1 MSDKTQ
7 EFLERQKKPY
17 MMTNFE
23 AITAPFSALGGVIAK
38 SEFFNQLVGF
48 GNLLGGKWAEKRKE
62 NKAIESVEKA
72 YEIPQNRAQKL
83 IDELKD
89 FNTYGFGR
97 IDFEDMG
104 EMPSRLLPLPF
115 FPKSDLTRH
124 LNASAGQR
132 GVIKV
137 SLSWLDA
144 LNNPNTGIT
153 KSNFAAT
160 LYHELSHK
168 IGYYAGGRNA
178 ASTFVRWVNEAF
190 ADGNA
195 ALIMK
200 FTPEEA
206 YNNRALMGKRK
217 AMTDDPF
224 RGDDNSHPGDY
235 RRAKYARMTV
245 EEGYFTPKVIREIAR
260 DTGFTDEGVIQAAC
274 NYFEEIRP
282 RVEFVDKEIQAGNG
296 KGRDPMAYAKDPNYL
311 SKIDELAGLSKRTKQ
326 FYRERKNDLL
336 ARTAKSIPD
345 IVLGVAIG
353 AKEIFTR
360 FSERARNRKDELRTS
375 KEYFDTVDMPAPI
388 NKDLSSFMKSA
399 STPAMEEVKEMAPRR
414 EEPVKEKQVNLEE
427 SLARYKEKAQEHNAA
442 LDHSNSLKQAI

>member
-1 MSDKTQ
+1 MIDKTQ
-7 EFLERQKKPY
+7 EFLERQEKPY
-17 MMTNFE
+17 MMTNSE
-23 AITAPFSALGGVIAK
+23 AITAPLSALGGLIAK
-38 SEFFNQLVGF
+38 SEIFNQLVGF
-48 GNLLGGKWAEKRKE
+48 SNLLGGKWVELRKE
-62 NKAIESVEKA
+62 NKAIKSVKEA

-104 EMPSRLLPLPF
+104 EMPSRLLPF
-115 FPKSDLTRH
+115 FPKPDPGRH

-132 GVIKV
+132 GIIKV

-144 LNNPNTGIT
+144 VNNPNTGVT
-153 KSNFAAT
+153 RSNFAAT

-168 IGYYAGGRNA
+168 IGYYEGGRNA
-178 ASTFVRWVNEAF
+178 TSTFGRWINEAF

-195 ALIMK
+195 ALIMR

-206 YNNRALMGKRK
+206 YNNKALMGKRK

-235 RRAKYARMTV
+235 RRAKYAKMTV

-274 NYFEEIRP
+274 NYFDEIRP
-282 RVEFVDKEIQAGNG
+282 RVEFVDREIRAGNG
-296 KGRDPMAYAKDPNYL
+296 KDRDPMAYAKDPNYL
-311 SKIDELAGLSKRTKQ
+311 NKIDELAGLSKRTKQ
-326 FYRERKNDLL
+326 FYRKRKTDLL

-345 IVLGVAIG
+345 IVLGIAIG
-353 AKEIFTR
+353 AKDIFTR
-360 FSERARNRKDELRTS
+360 FSERAQNRKDELRTS

-388 NKDLSSFMKSA
+388 NKDLSAFMKSSSA
-399 STPAMEEVKEMAPRR
+399 PAVEEVKEMAPRQ

-427 SLARYKEKAQEHNAA
+427 SLARYKEKAQEHNAS
-442 LDHSNSLKQAI
+442 LDHSNSMKQAI